1 VSNTI
6 VTIVRRD
13 ARMVGALGI
22 AVILAGCGLSDLG
35 GQSDVPS
42 VGPPV
47 TLTQH
52 VMSSVIVAVL
62 NGSASD
68 PALSGLIGGTA
79 RPGEDLTILQADA
92 PSRPIISSDA
102 PVPAV
107 VVIPGRPR
115 APGSGETSY
124 QWAQYEGRLKHWRGE
139 LAEGKQD
146 VNRETRDALSA
157 WLRGLGIEAKTSRLA
172 DPPGAAGS
180 LAAESA
186 DAASTLAGLDQGAGN
201 VFGGRRVIVLYCSD
215 LSGVLPVGELSG
227 DEVIVITPFLPSVA
241 AASAA
246 QAGLLSAG
254 AAQAAVLG
262 PEVTAAQLA
271 KLVSADLSQNAM
283 PESVTTPVLFAND
296 SATLLPSA
304 VNELTK
310 LLPQLLAAGVTAV
323 INGYASTPGTAD
335 INYSLSYERA
345 AAVASSLESHGV
357 PASSLIIVG
366 HGASDLV
373 APGSSG
379 LNRRVIVV
387 IQRA

>member
-6 VTIVRRD
+6 VTIVRRG

-52 VMSSVIVAVL
+52 ALPSAMVAVL

-68 PALSGLIGGTA
+68 LALFGLVGGTA
-79 RPGEDLTILQADA
+79 RPEEDLTVLQADA

-102 PVPAV
+102 PVPVA

-139 LAEGKQD
+139 LAAGRQD
-146 VNRETRDALSA
+146 VSRKTREAVSA
-157 WLRGLGIEAKTSRLA
+157 WLRGLGIGEKSSKLA
-172 DPPGAAGS
+172 DPPGAAVS

-186 DAASTLAGLDQGAGN
+186 EAASTLAGLDQGPGN
-201 VFGGRRVIVLYCSD
+201 VFGGRRVIVLYCYD
-215 LSGVLPVGELSG
+215 LSGVLPAGELSG
-227 DEVIVITPFLPSVA
+227 YEVIVITPFLPSVA
-241 AASAA
+241 AASAT
-246 QAGLLSAG
+246 QAELLSAG

-271 KLVSADLSQNAM
+271 TLVSADLSQNAM
-283 PESVTTPVLFAND
+283 PESLSTPVLFAND
-296 SATLLPSA
+296 SATLLPGA
-304 VNELTK
+304 VGVLTK

-335 INYSLSYERA
+335 INYTLSYERA
-345 AAVASSLESHGV
+345 AAVASFLESHGV

-387 IQRA
+387 IERA

>member
-6 VTIVRRD
+6 VHRG
-13 ARMVGALGI
+13 ARMAGALAV
-22 AVILAGCGLSDLG
+22 AVILAGCGLSDVG
-35 GQSDVPS
+35 GQADVPS

-47 TLTQH
+47 TITQR
-52 VMSSVIVAVL
+52 VLPSAMVAVL
-62 NGSASD
+62 NGSVSD
-68 PALSGLIGGTA
+68 LALSGLVADTA
-79 RPGEDLTILQADA
+79 RPVEDLTVLQTYA
-92 PSRPIISSDA
+92 PARPIIASDA
-102 PVPAV
+102 PVPAAD
-107 VVIPGRPR
+107 VIPGMPL

-139 LAEGKQD
+139 LAAGQQE
-146 VNRETRDALSA
+146 VNRKTRDALSA
-157 WLRGLGIEAKTSRLA
+157 WLRSLGIAEKTSNVA

-186 DAASTLAGLDQGAGN
+186 DAASALAGLDQGAGN
-201 VFGGRRVIVLYCSD
+201 VFGGRRVIVLYCDD
-215 LSGVLPVGELSG
+215 LSGALPVGELSG
-227 DEVIVITPFLPSVA
+227 DQVIVITPFLPSAA

-246 QAGLLSAG
+246 QAELLSAG
-254 AAQAAVLG
+254 AVQAAVLG
-262 PEVTAAQLA
+262 PEITATQLA
-271 KLVSADLSQNAM
+271 ALVSADLSQNAM
-283 PESVTTPVLFAND
+283 PESLSTPVLFAND
-296 SATLLPSA
+296 SAALLPSA
-304 VNELTK
+304 VAVLTK

-335 INYSLSYERA
+335 INYTLSYERA
-345 AAVASSLESHGV
+345 AAVASFLESHGV

-387 IQRA
+387 IERA